1 MDNIDK
7 KILEA
12 LQKDAR
18 MTMKELASVV
28 GISTTPVYERV
39 KRLQRNGTLNF
50 KAIIDKKKLGYSM
63 VVFCQVTINSHEI
76 DTIKSFEKHINSL
89 PEVIESYHTAGSFD
103 YLLKVIV
110 KDMDHY
116 QSFLVNKLSTSKTMA
131 NIQSVFVMSEKKFSF
146 DIPINPL

>member
-18 MTMKELASVV
+18 MTMKELASIV

-39 KRLQRNGTLNF
+39 KRLQKNGTLNF
-50 KAIIDKKKLGYSM
+50 KAIIDKNKLGYSM
-63 VVFCQVTINSHEI
+63 VVFCQVSINSHEI
-76 DTIKSFEKHINSL
+76 NTIKSFERHIESL
-89 PEVIESYHTAGSFD
+89 PEVVESYHTAGSFD

-116 QSFLVNKLSTSKTMA
+116 QSFLVNKLSTTKTMA
-131 NIQSVFVMSEKKFSF
+131 NIQSVFVMSEKKFSYNV
-146 DIPINPL
+146 PME

>member
-18 MTMKELASVV
+18 MTMKELSAIV

-39 KRLQRNGTLNF
+39 KRLQKNGTLNF

-63 VVFCQVTINSHEI
+63 VVFCQVSINSHEI
-76 DTIKSFEKHINSL
+76 NTIKSFEKQIESL
-89 PEVIESYHTAGSFD
+89 PEVVESYHTAGSFD

-110 KDMDHY
+110 KNMEHY
-116 QSFLVNKLSTSKTMA
+116 QSFLVNKLSTTKIMA
-131 NIQSVFVMSEKKFSF
+131 NIQSVFVMSEKKFSYNV
-146 DIPINPL
+146 PME

>member
-1 MDNIDK
+1 MDNIDR

-12 LQKDAR
+12 LQNDAR
-18 MTMKELASVV
+18 MTMKELASEV

-50 KAIIDKKKLGYSM
+50 KAIIDRKKLGYSM
-63 VVFCQVTINSHEI
+63 VVFCQVSINSHEI
-76 DTIKSFEKHINSL
+76 DTINQFEKHIETL

-110 KDMDHY
+110 KDMEHY
-116 QSFLVNKLSTSKTMA
+116 QSFLVKKLSATKIMA
-131 NIQSVFVMSEKKFSF
+131 NIQSVFVMSEKKFSY
-146 DIPINPL
+146 DVPLI

>member
-1 MDNIDK
+1 MDIIDK
-7 KILEA
+7 KILSA

-18 MTMKELASVV
+18 MTMKELAAEV

-39 KRLQRNGTLNF
+39 KRLERNGVLAF

-63 VVFCQVTINSHEI
+63 IVFCQVSLNSHEI
-76 DTIKSFEKHINSL
+76 DTLNQFEKHIDSL
-89 PEVIESYHTAGSFD
+89 PEIVESYHTAGSFD

-116 QSFLVNKLSTSKTMA
+116 QAFLVNKLSSIKSMT
-131 NIQSVFVMSEKKFSF
+131 NIQSVFVMSEKKFSL
-146 DIPINPL
+146 DVPKI

>member
-1 MDNIDK
+1 MDSIDK
-7 KILEA
+7 KILDA

-18 MTMKELASVV
+18 MTMKELASIV

-39 KRLQRNGTLNF
+39 KRLQRNGVLNF

-63 VVFCQVTINSHEI
+63 IVFCQVSINSHEI
-76 DTIKSFEKHINSL
+76 KTIKSFEEHIESL
-89 PEVIESYHTAGSFD
+89 SEVVESYHTAGSFD

-131 NIQSVFVMSEKKFSF
+131 NIQSVFVMSEKKFSY
-146 DIPINPL
+146 DVPMI

>member
-18 MTMKELASVV
+18 MTMKELASIV

-39 KRLQRNGTLNF
+39 KRLQKNGTLNF
-50 KAIIDKKKLGYSM
+50 KAIIDRKKLGYSM
-63 VVFCQVTINSHEI
+63 VVFCQVSINSHEI
-76 DTIKSFEKHINSL
+76 NTIKSFEKHIESL
-89 PEVIESYHTAGSFD
+89 PEVVESYHTAGSFD

-110 KDMDHY
+110 KDMEHY
-116 QSFLVNKLSTSKTMA
+116 QSFLVNKLSTTKTMA
-131 NIQSVFVMSEKKFSF
+131 NIQSVFVMSEKKFSYNV
-146 DIPINPL
+146 PM